1 MRPDPAGTQLLI
13 RRRRSVRS
21 RLLITAASGAVVLM
35 AAGCS
40 GGGGAG
46 TPVSGTITIAATP
59 GVEDAPLY
67 LAQTRGLFAA
77 EGLHVQITDY
87 GSQAADLAAVE
98 SGKAQIADSD
108 YGNVFTVEQ
117 SAANLRILADGF
129 DASSGTAEI
138 VTAPNAG
145 IQTPLQLPKYS
156 VGVPVEYSVTKPPSG
171 VPASELAAAAAQV
184 LSNYLVSNA
193 QVVNWAPMPEQQEVQ
208 ELGTGLLKAA
218 LLTEPYLYE
227 AESQYGD
234 GELLDAFSGQT
245 ANMPMSGYVAQ
256 QAWVKANSAAV
267 ADFRPKA
274 PPAHKIKKGDGV
286 PDIVLEPTHDFLV
299 DIGAAKRPGQVI
311 VGFAAETDDLVANA
325 RRKLRSKHLDLIV
338 ANDVTAEG
346 AGFDHDTNIVT
357 FFTRQGDEISLP
369 RMSKFDVAQRI
380 LDQVIELRRA
390 PARSTAKIS

>member
-156 VGVPVEYSVTKPPSG
+156 VGVP
-171 VPASELAAAAAQV
+171 ASELAAAAAQV

-267 ADFRPKA
+267 ADFQAAISQAQADSALNGPVQQELPK
-274 PPAHKIKKGDGV
+274 
-286 PDIVLEPTHDFLV
+286 
-299 DIGAAKRPGQVI
+299 IGAGITTQTADMVTLGSYPTQTSTLALQRVQTMLSERGLLSGGSQMTVSQ
-311 VGFAAETDDLVANA
+311 LV
-325 RRKLRSKHLDLIV
+325 V
-338 ANDVTAEG
+338 PEG
-346 AGFDHDTNIVT
+346 G
-357 FFTRQGDEISLP
+357 
-369 RMSKFDVAQRI
+369 
-380 LDQVIELRRA
+380 
-390 PARSTAKIS
+390 

>member
-156 VGVPVEYSVTKPPSG
+156 VGVPVEYSVTKPPGG

-267 ADFRPKA
+267 ADFQAAISQAQADSALNGPVQQELPK
-274 PPAHKIKKGDGV
+274 
-286 PDIVLEPTHDFLV
+286 
-299 DIGAAKRPGQVI
+299 IGAGITTQTADMVTLGSYPTQTSTLALQRVQTMLSERGLLSGGSQMTVSQ
-311 VGFAAETDDLVANA
+311 LV
-325 RRKLRSKHLDLIV
+325 V
-338 ANDVTAEG
+338 PEG
-346 AGFDHDTNIVT
+346 G
-357 FFTRQGDEISLP
+357 
-369 RMSKFDVAQRI
+369 
-380 LDQVIELRRA
+380 
-390 PARSTAKIS
+390 